1 MSSIR
6 CYALGV
12 LGPFPYESWLRVVIE
27 RCSWTSL
34 TPSIW
39 AATCCLRYPL
49 YSTTRELSLRRGKM
63 WTTTHAFIGA
73 PPKEAIRPFVQQNAL
88 REEWRCNEQVA
99 KMIVAFVKGTFA
111 VEFCL
116 LFALRCFFLPNEQLR
131 SWVATKLREI
141 SSQQFAKLALKLKWP
156 GKQSI
161 FFT

>member
-1 MSSIR
+1 MLLMLLQISS
-6 CYALGV
+6 LLHHV
-12 LGPFPYESWLRVVIE
+12 
-27 RCSWTSL
+27 
-34 TPSIW
+34 
-39 AATCCLRYPL
+39 
-49 YSTTRELSLRRGKM
+49 RELSLRRGKM

-88 REEWRCNEQVA
+88 GEEWRCNEQVA

-156 GKQSI
+156 RKQSI
-161 FFT
+161 FLLNSFFVVDIEVKMKLSLIPLKLLLT